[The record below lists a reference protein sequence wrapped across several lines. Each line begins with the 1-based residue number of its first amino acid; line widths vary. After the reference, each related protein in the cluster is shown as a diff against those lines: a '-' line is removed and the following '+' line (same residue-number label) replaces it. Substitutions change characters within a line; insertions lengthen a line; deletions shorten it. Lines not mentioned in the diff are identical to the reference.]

1 MTAKEYLNRVRR
13 QYYMVKKRF
22 SESRRSAMKEAELFI
37 KGKRAQ
43 MTLDIEAETPA
54 QKLKGG
60 VA

>member
-43 MTLDIEAETPA
+43 
-54 QKLKGG
+54 KLKGG